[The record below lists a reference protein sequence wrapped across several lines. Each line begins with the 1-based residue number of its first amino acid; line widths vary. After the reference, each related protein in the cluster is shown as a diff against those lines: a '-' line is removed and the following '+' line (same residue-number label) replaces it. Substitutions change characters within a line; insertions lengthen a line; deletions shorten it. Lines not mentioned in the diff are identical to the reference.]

1 MCSPCAC
8 SAFSMR
14 LCDPMLGHLTPE
26 HTQHPCR
33 WIHRRSYGT
42 VLQMDP
48 PQIIRY
54 SAADGSTAELT

>member
-1 MCSPCAC
+1 MCLPCAC

-48 PQIIRY
+48 PQ
-54 SAADGSTAELT
+54 S